1 MNGINEIG
9 RKSPSIA
16 NKIVS
21 IGGKIKLS
29 ISNLSIK
36 VMNTINEFIHPNR
49 YENKNIYNTKST
61 FLKPKI
67 LIISNEEQNNIDN
80 EMIESNIINSKSESL
95 KNKKLIVSDEEK
107 NNVDYGMKGTGILK
121 FESEFLKPEIKKET
135 PEYNIADE
143 EKNNVDYG
151 MKGTSI
157 LKFESEFLKPEIKKE
172 TSEYNIADEK
182 KILFKKR
189 QSVLEFIELPNKDL
203 IPIDE
208 AINALHSCKQDSL
221 FKSKILLIDYITD
234 MKFKPLMNNNVELL
248 EKSNSNYLKESE
260 FDDARYESVN
270 FHSHE
275 ISEHDEKESST
286 LSNLNNDDTLILSN
300 DNKVEFHSNEN
311 KLDIEK
317 DKFKSSLIE
326 TTKDISLLD
335 RLSDGDNSYGYTFLA
350 KFSNFLEDYN
360 GIKNKEKSNYF
371 NKENYL
377 NKLVKS
383 DYLFKLNKKVN
394 DIIYLQYLKNEQ
406 SKHENGVVEEIIK
419 QPSEEE
425 KLKETE
431 EQKEI
436 LAGKDKV
443 NERNLA
449 LIEKVHKARFNLI
462 NNNKLIGG
470 FLDEIDEQLKI
481 SNENKHLTLKELLE
495 KVKKS

>member
-1 MNGINEIG
+1 MREILRVKYYLYINNMSIMIMNGINEIG

-80 EMIESNIINSKSESL
+80 EMIESTHIDN
-95 KNKKLIVSDEEK
+95 EK
-107 NNVDYGMKGTGILK
+107 NTLKERLNILK
-121 FESEFLKPEIKKET
+121 
-135 PEYNIADE
+135 D
-143 EKNNVDYG
+143 
-151 MKGTSI
+151 
-157 LKFESEFLKPEIKKE
+157 
-172 TSEYNIADEK
+172 
-182 KILFKKR
+182 
-189 QSVLEFIELPNKDL
+189 IELPNGEL

-208 AINALHSCKQDSL
+208 AINALHSCKQDSFL
-221 FKSKILLIDYITD
+221 KSKMLLIDYITD

-270 FHSHE
+270 FHSYE

-350 KFSNFLEDYN
+350 KVSNFLEDYN

-383 DYLFKLNKKVN
+383 DYFFKLNKKVN

-406 SKHENGVVEEIIK
+406 SKHENGVVEEIIIK

-436 LAGKDKV
+436 LAGKDKI

>member
-1 MNGINEIG
+1 MREILRVKYYLYINNMSIMIMNGINEIG

-16 NKIVS
+16 NKIIS
-21 IGGKIKLS
+21 IGGRIKLS

-36 VMNTINEFIHPNR
+36 VVNTINEFIHPNR
-49 YENKNIYNTKST
+49 YENKIIYNTKST

-80 EMIESNIINSKSESL
+80 EMIESTHIDNETIESTHID
-95 KNKKLIVSDEEK
+95 NEK
-107 NNVDYGMKGTGILK
+107 NTLKERLNILK
-121 FESEFLKPEIKKET
+121 
-135 PEYNIADE
+135 D
-143 EKNNVDYG
+143 
-151 MKGTSI
+151 
-157 LKFESEFLKPEIKKE
+157 
-172 TSEYNIADEK
+172 
-182 KILFKKR
+182 
-189 QSVLEFIELPNKDL
+189 IELPNGEL

-248 EKSNSNYLKESE
+248 EKFNSNYLKESE

-270 FHSHE
+270 FHSYE
-275 ISEHDEKESST
+275 ISEHDEKELST
-286 LSNLNNDDTLILSN
+286 LSNLNNDDTPIESN
-300 DNKVEFHSNEN
+300 DSKVEFHSNEN

-317 DKFKSSLIE
+317 DKFKSFLIE

-350 KFSNFLEDYN
+350 KVSNFLEDDN
-360 GIKNKEKSNYF
+360 GIENKEKSNGF

-377 NKLVKS
+377 NKLVES
-383 DYLFKLNKKVN
+383 DSFFKLNKKVN

-436 LAGKDKV
+436 LAGKDKI

-495 KVKKS
+495 KVKKN

>member
-1 MNGINEIG
+1 MREILRVKYYLYINNMSIMIMNGINEIG

-61 FLKPKI
+61 FLKSKI

-80 EMIESNIINSKSESL
+80 EMIESTHIDNKTIESTHID
-95 KNKKLIVSDEEK
+95 NEK
-107 NNVDYGMKGTGILK
+107 NTLKERLNILK
-121 FESEFLKPEIKKET
+121 
-135 PEYNIADE
+135 D
-143 EKNNVDYG
+143 
-151 MKGTSI
+151 
-157 LKFESEFLKPEIKKE
+157 
-172 TSEYNIADEK
+172 
-182 KILFKKR
+182 
-189 QSVLEFIELPNKDL
+189 IELPNGEL

-208 AINALHSCKQDSL
+208 AINALHSCKQDSFL
-221 FKSKILLIDYITD
+221 KSKMLLIDYITD

-350 KFSNFLEDYN
+350 KVSNFLEDYN
-360 GIKNKEKSNYF
+360 EIENKEKSNYF

-383 DYLFKLNKKVN
+383 DYFFKLNKKVN

-436 LAGKDKV
+436 LAGKDKI

-495 KVKKS
+495 KVKKN

>member
-1 MNGINEIG
+1 MREILRVKYYLYINNMSIMIMNGINEIG

-36 VMNTINEFIHPNR
+36 VMNTINEFIYPNR

-107 NNVDYGMKGTGILK
+107 NNVDYGMKGTSILK

-143 EKNNVDYG
+143 
-151 MKGTSI
+151 
-157 LKFESEFLKPEIKKE
+157 
-172 TSEYNIADEK
+172 K
-182 KILFKKR
+182 KILFKKK
-189 QSVLEFIELPNKDL
+189 QSVLEFIELPNGEL

-208 AINALHSCKQDSL
+208 AINALHSCKQDSFL
-221 FKSKILLIDYITD
+221 KSKMLLIDYITD

-350 KFSNFLEDYN
+350 KVSNFLEDYN
-360 GIKNKEKSNYF
+360 GIENKEKSNGF

-377 NKLVKS
+377 NKLVELDS
-383 DYLFKLNKKVN
+383 FFKLNKKVN

-406 SKHENGVVEEIIK
+406 SKHENGVVGEIIIK

-436 LAGKDKV
+436 LAGKDKI

-462 NNNKLIGG
+462 NNNKLIGD

>member
-1 MNGINEIG
+1 MREILRVKYYLYINNMSIMIMNGINEIG

-16 NKIVS
+16 NKIIS
-21 IGGKIKLS
+21 IGGRIKLS

-36 VMNTINEFIHPNR
+36 VVNTINEFIHPNR
-49 YENKNIYNTKST
+49 YENKIIYNTKST

-80 EMIESNIINSKSESL
+80 EMIESTHIDN
-95 KNKKLIVSDEEK
+95 EK
-107 NNVDYGMKGTGILK
+107 NTLKERLNILK
-121 FESEFLKPEIKKET
+121 
-135 PEYNIADE
+135 D
-143 EKNNVDYG
+143 
-151 MKGTSI
+151 
-157 LKFESEFLKPEIKKE
+157 
-172 TSEYNIADEK
+172 
-182 KILFKKR
+182 
-189 QSVLEFIELPNKDL
+189 IELPNGEL

-208 AINALHSCKQDSL
+208 AINALHSCKQDSFL
-221 FKSKILLIDYITD
+221 KSKMLLIDYIID

-350 KFSNFLEDYN
+350 KVSNFLEDYN
-360 GIKNKEKSNYF
+360 EIENKEKSNYF

-383 DYLFKLNKKVN
+383 DYFFKLNKKVN

-436 LAGKDKV
+436 LAGKDKI

-495 KVKKS
+495 KVKKN

>member
-49 YENKNIYNTKST
+49 YENKIIYNTKNT

-80 EMIESNIINSKSESL
+80 EMIESTHIDNKTIESTHID
-95 KNKKLIVSDEEK
+95 NKTIESTHIDNEK
-107 NNVDYGMKGTGILK
+107 NTLKERLNILK
-121 FESEFLKPEIKKET
+121 
-135 PEYNIADE
+135 D
-143 EKNNVDYG
+143 
-151 MKGTSI
+151 
-157 LKFESEFLKPEIKKE
+157 
-172 TSEYNIADEK
+172 
-182 KILFKKR
+182 
-189 QSVLEFIELPNKDL
+189 IELPNGEL

-208 AINALHSCKQDSL
+208 AINALHSCKQDSFL
-221 FKSKILLIDYITD
+221 KSKMLLIDYITD

-350 KFSNFLEDYN
+350 KVSNFLEDYN

-383 DYLFKLNKKVN
+383 DYFFKLNKKVN

-406 SKHENGVVEEIIK
+406 SKHENGVVEEIIIK

-436 LAGKDKV
+436 LAGKDKI

>member
-1 MNGINEIG
+1 MREILRVKYYLYINNMSIMIMNGINEIG

-80 EMIESNIINSKSESL
+80 EMIESTHIDNKTIESTHID
-95 KNKKLIVSDEEK
+95 NEK
-107 NNVDYGMKGTGILK
+107 NTLKERLNILK
-121 FESEFLKPEIKKET
+121 
-135 PEYNIADE
+135 D
-143 EKNNVDYG
+143 
-151 MKGTSI
+151 
-157 LKFESEFLKPEIKKE
+157 
-172 TSEYNIADEK
+172 
-182 KILFKKR
+182 
-189 QSVLEFIELPNKDL
+189 IELPNGEL

-208 AINALHSCKQDSL
+208 AINALHSCKQDSFL
-221 FKSKILLIDYITD
+221 KSKMLLIDYITD

-248 EKSNSNYLKESE
+248 EKSNSNYLKENE

-350 KFSNFLEDYN
+350 KVSNFLEDYN

-383 DYLFKLNKKVN
+383 DYFFKLNKKVN
-394 DIIYLQYLKNEQ
+394 DIICLQYLKNEQ

-436 LAGKDKV
+436 LAGKDKI

>member
-1 MNGINEIG
+1 M
-9 RKSPSIA
+9 
-16 NKIVS
+16 
-21 IGGKIKLS
+21 
-29 ISNLSIK
+29 
-36 VMNTINEFIHPNR
+36 
-49 YENKNIYNTKST
+49 
-61 FLKPKI
+61 
-67 LIISNEEQNNIDN
+67 
-80 EMIESNIINSKSESL
+80 
-95 KNKKLIVSDEEK
+95 
-107 NNVDYGMKGTGILK
+107 
-121 FESEFLKPEIKKET
+121 
-135 PEYNIADE
+135 
-143 EKNNVDYG
+143 
-151 MKGTSI
+151 
-157 LKFESEFLKPEIKKE
+157 
-172 TSEYNIADEK
+172 
-182 KILFKKR
+182 
-189 QSVLEFIELPNKDL
+189 
-203 IPIDE
+203 
-208 AINALHSCKQDSL
+208 
-221 FKSKILLIDYITD
+221 
-234 MKFKPLMNNNVELL
+234 
-248 EKSNSNYLKESE
+248 
-260 FDDARYESVN
+260 
-270 FHSHE
+270 
-275 ISEHDEKESST
+275 
-286 LSNLNNDDTLILSN
+286 
-300 DNKVEFHSNEN
+300 
-311 KLDIEK
+311 
-317 DKFKSSLIE
+317 IE

-383 DYLFKLNKKVN
+383 DYFFKLNKKVN

>member
-1 MNGINEIG
+1 MREILRVKYYLYINNMSIMIMNGINEIG

-16 NKIVS
+16 NKIIS
-21 IGGKIKLS
+21 IGGRIKLS

-36 VMNTINEFIHPNR
+36 VVNTINEFIHPNR
-49 YENKNIYNTKST
+49 YENKIIYNTKST

-80 EMIESNIINSKSESL
+80 EMIESTHIDNETIESTHID
-95 KNKKLIVSDEEK
+95 NEK
-107 NNVDYGMKGTGILK
+107 NTLKERLNILK
-121 FESEFLKPEIKKET
+121 
-135 PEYNIADE
+135 D
-143 EKNNVDYG
+143 
-151 MKGTSI
+151 
-157 LKFESEFLKPEIKKE
+157 
-172 TSEYNIADEK
+172 
-182 KILFKKR
+182 
-189 QSVLEFIELPNKDL
+189 IELPNGEL

-208 AINALHSCKQDSL
+208 AINALHSCKQDSFL
-221 FKSKILLIDYITD
+221 KSKMLLIDYITD

-350 KFSNFLEDYN
+350 KVSNFLEDYN
-360 GIKNKEKSNYF
+360 GIENKEKSNGF

-377 NKLVKS
+377 NKLVELDS
-383 DYLFKLNKKVN
+383 FFKLNKKVN

-436 LAGKDKV
+436 LAGKDKI

-495 KVKKS
+495 KVKKN